1 MAAKCI
7 RTGGLCAALC
17 SGALAL
23 LVPCVGKADD
33 VLPAATYTAEAEYY
47 VNGYVLYQYSGNV
60 YGTDL
65 HFDGGSVPSGTLGI
79 QPSPFATVIG
89 SSPLG
94 WGLTPNLP
102 FGVSISDSVTVYM
115 EIPGVSISTLVPV
128 DVVGLASGSVSG
140 SGIVQDSV
148 SYTQFEGSVMIGTAG
163 LYECNVGPSYDF
175 CGAYDGTAY
184 LHGDTLYGFTVS
196 VSGSTDS
203 RGTAG
208 TFQAANDPTFEIDP
222 TFLADN
228 PGVQLEESPGVGNTE
243 TPEPGTLT
251 LLASGLLGLAG
262 AVRRKVRA

>member
-128 DVVGLASGSVSG
+128 DVVGLASGSVS
-140 SGIVQDSV
+140 V
-148 SYTQFEGSVMIGTAG
+148 SPWRHLIRVYRLRQRF
-163 LYECNVGPSYDF
+163 N
-175 CGAYDGTAY
+175 
-184 LHGDTLYGFTVS
+184 
-196 VSGSTDS
+196 
-203 RGTAG
+203 
-208 TFQAANDPTFEIDP
+208 
-222 TFLADN
+222 
-228 PGVQLEESPGVGNTE
+228 
-243 TPEPGTLT
+243 
-251 LLASGLLGLAG
+251 GLARDG
-262 AVRRKVRA
+262 RHIPGRQRPHVRDRSDLPGRQPRRSTRGKPRRW